1 MGKNVLILSTS
12 PRKNDNSEALADA
25 FMQGA
30 EETGNT
36 VEKAACTTKKHRFL
50 QWLPFLPKNKALH
63 NSERRRRHY

>member
-12 PRKNDNSEALADA
+12 PRKNDYSEALADA

-36 VEKAACTTKKHRFL
+36 VEKAACTTKASIFAMAAFPAKK
-50 QWLPFLPKNKALH
+50 QGIA
-63 NSERRRRHY
+63 